1 MTASSEVP
9 PFVLIERVAYTPRG
23 TFGRLVIRDPG
34 KGGNLLELWTV
45 ERPWLDNQARISC
58 IPEGTYGLI
67 PSRFYRGGYDAPEI
81 RPVAGR
87 SRILIH
93 VGNTMDDVE
102 GCVAVGLGL
111 GVVRG
116 QWAVRP
122 QCWWYTRCGAD
133 RTSPR
138 HSAGSARRSWLR
150 CDARASFAGGSRA
163 VPARPRCRRGRARP
177 ATRTM

>member
-58 IPEGTYGLI
+58 IPEGTYGLV

-102 GCVAVGLGL
+102 VCVAVGLGL

-116 QWAVRP
+116 QWAVTASQQAHANLMAALAGRSGTVAVYQGP
-122 QCWWYTRCGAD
+122 PAIMETR
-133 RTSPR
+133 
-138 HSAGSARRSWLR
+138 
-150 CDARASFAGGSRA
+150 
-163 VPARPRCRRGRARP
+163 
-177 ATRTM
+177 